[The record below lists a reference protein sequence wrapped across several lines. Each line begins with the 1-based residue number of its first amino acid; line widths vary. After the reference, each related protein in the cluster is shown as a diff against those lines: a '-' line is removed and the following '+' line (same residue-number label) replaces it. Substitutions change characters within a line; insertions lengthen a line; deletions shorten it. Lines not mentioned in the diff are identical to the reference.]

1 MTSRI
6 YRTPEGD
13 EIESI
18 FFSDK
23 NETVFVTL
31 ASGATDVLGVSA
43 KTGDIEKI
51 ATCRVE
57 DLNEKEI
64 SYG

>member
-1 MTSRI
+1 MAPRI

-23 NETVFVTL
+23 NGFVFVTL

-43 KTGDIEKI
+43 NTGDIEKI

-57 DLNEKEI
+57 DLNEKEK
-64 SYG
+64 SHG